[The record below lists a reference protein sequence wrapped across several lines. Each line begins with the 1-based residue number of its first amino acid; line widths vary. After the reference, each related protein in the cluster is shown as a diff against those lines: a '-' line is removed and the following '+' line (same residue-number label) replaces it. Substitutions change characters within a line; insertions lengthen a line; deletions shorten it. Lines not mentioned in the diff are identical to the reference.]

1 MPADLMA
8 IAYVR
13 RVLLDL
19 GFEEVPERLV
29 PASLGLS
36 LWVSLPISELTDRSP
51 KQLVADDAGRAALRQ
66 WIADRLA
73 DGV

>member
-51 KQLVADDAGRAALRQ
+51 KQLVADDDGRTELRQ

-73 DGV
+73 ADV

>member
-1 MPADLMA
+1 MA
-8 IAYVR
+8 IAHVR
-13 RVLLDL
+13 RVLLEL
-19 GFEEVPERLV
+19 GFEDVPEHLV
-29 PASLGLS
+29 PASLGMS
-36 LWVSLPISELTDRSP
+36 LWVSLPIAELADQSP